1 MLEVTEIVPF
11 TGHTCYFRCSFLRAP
26 ADSRTLCG
34 GVVTET
40 FRGNAGEILRQ
51 ASVALE
57 GRPVILWEVGDG
69 PSLIPRASSDINP
82 REQISQADFDTT
94 LKRWGVPI
102 RSGSRYLGCRLA
114 NQGPWVIAPV
124 RLRPAAGPP
133 GGRERRTPTRLTLEL
148 AGLCLGLSD
157 RRDASSIERPPAISV
172 DPLKDLLT
180 LPSVVA
186 HEAKNPLTGARAGLQ
201 LTMESMSRMEDLPV
215 ARRLELLEEL
225 GEVLEALT
233 RALDF
238 LQAVQDRARGT
249 IRGRER
255 FDVVG
260 VVRSVV
266 ALEGRVLRQEGID
279 VDLVCAVE
287 TVHLNGDPNLLYE
300 LLINL
305 VRNAAEASSERR
317 APITVRVEH
326 EAEMLRLSVT
336 DRGVGI
342 PAYLVDRVFEPGF
355 TTKAP
360 GEGGAG
366 LTVVRKVAQEVFGG
380 TVAVKSTEGSGT
392 TFTVSLP
399 IPTQR
404 GALPPSFAADS

>member
-1 MLEVTEIVPF
+1 
-11 TGHTCYFRCSFLRAP
+11 
-26 ADSRTLCG
+26 
-34 GVVTET
+34 VVTDT
-40 FRGNAGEILRQ
+40 FGGSAGEILRQ
-51 ASVALE
+51 ASVALA
-57 GRPVILWEVGDG
+57 GRPVTLWEIGDG
-69 PSLIPRASSDINP
+69 PSMIPRASSDPLSLPQHHQVDIG
-82 REQISQADFDTT
+82 ST
-94 LKRWGVPI
+94 LQRWGVPI
-102 RSGSRYLGCRLA
+102 RSGSRYLGCRMDRD
-114 NQGPWVIAPV
+114 GTWMIAPV

-133 GGRERRTPTRLTLEL
+133 AGRERRCATRLTLEL

-157 RRDASSIERPPAISV
+157 RREAAVVERPPALSV

-186 HEAKNPLTGARAGLQ
+186 HEAKNPLTGAQAGLR
-201 LTMESMSRMEDLPV
+201 LTMESLGRMDDLPV
-215 ARRLELLEEL
+215 PRRLELLEEL

-233 RALDF
+233 RALEF

-255 FDVVG
+255 FDAVV

-266 ALEGRVLRQEGID
+266 ALEGRVLRQQGID
-279 VDLVCAVE
+279 VELISPLE

-317 APITVRVEH
+317 APITVRLER
-326 EAEMLRLSVT
+326 EGETLRLSVT

-342 PAYLVDRVFEPGF
+342 PAHLVDRVFEPGF
-355 TTKAP
+355 STKSP

-366 LTVVRKVAQEVFGG
+366 LTVVRKVVQEVFGG
-380 TVAVKSTEGSGT
+380 TVAVKSTEGAGT
-392 TFTVSLP
+392 TFAVSLP
-399 IPTQR
+399 IPVQR
-404 GALPPSFAADS
+404 GALPPFFTTDS

>member
-1 MLEVTEIVPF
+1 VP
-11 TGHTCYFRCSFLRAP
+11 
-26 ADSRTLCG
+26 
-34 GVVTET
+34 TET
-40 FRGNAGEILRQ
+40 FRGSAGEILRQ
-51 ASVALE
+51 ASVALD
-57 GRPVILWEVGDG
+57 GKPVTLWEVADG
-69 PSLIPRASSDINP
+69 PTLVPRASSDPSP
-82 REQISQADFDTT
+82 RHHFTNMDVDAT
-94 LKRWGVPI
+94 LKRWGIPI
-102 RSGSRYLGCRLA
+102 RSGSRYVGCRLSYE
-114 NQGPWVIAPV
+114 GPWVIAPV
-124 RLRPAAGPP
+124 RMRPAAGPP
-133 GGRERRTPTRLTLEL
+133 SGHERRSAERLTLEL

-157 RRDASSIERPPAISV
+157 RRETIGIERPPSISV

-201 LTMESMSRMEDLPV
+201 LTMESLGRMEDLPV
-215 ARRLELLEEL
+215 PRRLELLEEL
-225 GEVLEALT
+225 GEVLEALN

-238 LQAVQDRARGT
+238 LQAVQDRARGA

-255 FDVVG
+255 FDAIRVA
-260 VVRSVV
+260 RSVV
-266 ALEGRVLRQEGID
+266 ALEGRVLRQEGVD
-279 VDLVCAVE
+279 VELATALE

-305 VRNAAEASSERR
+305 VRNAVEASSERR
-317 APITVRVEH
+317 GPITLRLDRES
-326 EAEMLRLSVT
+326 ETLRLSVT

-380 TVAVKSTEGSGT
+380 TVAVKSTEGVGT

-399 IPTQR
+399 IPPQR
-404 GALPPSFAADS
+404 GLTSPFFTTDS

>member
-1 MLEVTEIVPF
+1 MRVWRLQRI
-11 TGHTCYFRCSFLRAP
+11 CL
-26 ADSRTLCG
+26 TLCG
-34 GVVTET
+34 RGVATET

-57 GRPVILWEVGDG
+57 GRPVTLWEMGDG
-69 PSLIPRASSDINP
+69 PSFIPRASSDPDP
-82 REQISQADFDTT
+82 RHQEIDFEGT

-102 RSGSRYLGCRLA
+102 RTGSRYVGCRTE
-114 NQGPWVIAPV
+114 QSGPWVIAPV

-133 GGRERRTPTRLTLEL
+133 GGRERRSSTRLTLEL

-157 RRDASSIERPPAISV
+157 RREVAEAQRPPAISV

-201 LTMESMSRMEDLPV
+201 LTMESLGRMEDLPV
-215 ARRLELLEEL
+215 SRRIELLEEL

-238 LQAVQDRARGT
+238 LQAVQDRARGAV
-249 IRGRER
+249 RGRER
-255 FDVVG
+255 FEVVS

-266 ALEGRVLRQEGID
+266 ALEGRVLRQQGID
-279 VDLVCAVE
+279 VELVSTLE

-305 VRNAAEASSERR
+305 VRNAAEASNDRR
-317 APITVRVEH
+317 APITVRLEQ
-326 EAEMLRLSVT
+326 EGETLRLSVT

-342 PAYLVDRVFEPGF
+342 PAHMVDRVFEAGF

-380 TVAVKSTEGSGT
+380 TVAVKSTEGAGT
-392 TFTVSLP
+392 TFAVSLP
-399 IPTQR
+399 IPVQR
-404 GALPPSFAADS
+404 GALPPFFTTDS

>member
-1 MLEVTEIVPF
+1 VLRVTEIVPF
-11 TGHTCYFRCSFLRAP
+11 AGHCCYFRCAIDVPGRLPDPKSVV
-26 ADSRTLCG
+26 
-34 GVVTET
+34 GVATET

-57 GRPVILWEVGDG
+57 GRSVTLWELGDG
-69 PSLIPRASSDINP
+69 PSLVPKASTNPDPRHQ
-82 REQISQADFDTT
+82 QIDFDST
-94 LKRWGVPI
+94 LKRWGIAI
-102 RSGSRYLGCRLA
+102 RSGSRYVGCRVS
-114 NQGPWVIAPV
+114 NDGPWVVAPV
-124 RLRPAAGPP
+124 RLRPAEGPP
-133 GGRERRTPTRLTLEL
+133 GGRERRSPTRLTLEL

-157 RRDASSIERPPAISV
+157 RRDTGEVERLPAITV

-201 LTMESMSRMEDLPV
+201 LTMDSLGRMEDLPV
-215 ARRLELLEEL
+215 LRRLELLEEL

-249 IRGRER
+249 VRGRER

-266 ALEGRVLRQEGID
+266 ALEGRVLRQEGIE
-279 VDLVCAVE
+279 VELLTKLE

-305 VRNAAEASSERR
+305 VRNAAEASKERR
-317 APITVRVEH
+317 APITVRLERDG
-326 EAEMLRLSVT
+326 ETLRLSVT

-342 PAYLVDRVFEPGF
+342 AAHLVDRVFEPGF

-366 LTVVRKVAQEVFGG
+366 LMVVRKIAQEVFGG
-380 TVAVKSTEGSGT
+380 TVAVKSTEGTGT
-392 TFTVSLP
+392 TFAVSLP
-399 IPTQR
+399 IPVQR
-404 GALPPSFAADS
+404 GALPPFFTTDS

>member
-1 MLEVTEIVPF
+1 VLVVTEIVSF
-11 TGHTCYFRCSFLRAP
+11 AGHCCYFRCAFGGPGGCLNLSG
-26 ADSRTLCG
+26 G
-34 GVVTET
+34 GVATET

-57 GRPVILWEVGDG
+57 GRPVTLWELGDG
-69 PSLIPRASSDINP
+69 PSFIPRASSEPDPANQHI
-82 REQISQADFDTT
+82 DFEST

-102 RSGSRYLGCRLA
+102 RAGSRYVGCRTPGD
-114 NQGPWVIAPV
+114 GPWIIAPV

-133 GGRERRTPTRLTLEL
+133 GGRERRSATRLTLEL

-157 RRDASSIERPPAISV
+157 RREAAVIERVPAISV

-201 LTMESMSRMEDLPV
+201 LTMESLGRMEDLPV
-215 ARRLELLEEL
+215 SRRIELLEEL

-255 FDVVG
+255 FEVVG

-266 ALEGRVLRQEGID
+266 SLEGRVLRQQGIELE
-279 VDLVCAVE
+279 LVTALE

-300 LLINL
+300 MLINL
-305 VRNAAEASSERR
+305 VRNAAEASNERR
-317 APITVRVEH
+317 APITIRLEQ
-326 EAEMLRLSVT
+326 EGETLRLSVT

-342 PAYLVDRVFEPGF
+342 PAHMVDRVFEAGF

-392 TFTVSLP
+392 TFAVSLP
-399 IPTQR
+399 IPVQR
-404 GALPPSFAADS
+404 GALPPFFTTDS

>member
-11 TGHTCYFRCSFLRAP
+11 APHSCYFRCALDGP
-26 ADSRTLCG
+26 G
-34 GVVTET
+34 GFPDPGWGVATET

-57 GRPVILWEVGDG
+57 GRPVTLWEVGEG
-69 PSLIPRASSDINP
+69 PSLIPRASSEPNP
-82 REQISQADFDTT
+82 RLQFNHIDFDTT

-102 RSGSRYLGCRLA
+102 RSGSRYLGCRVSKD
-114 NQGPWVIAPV
+114 GPWVIAPV

-133 GGRERRTPTRLTLEL
+133 GGQERRSSTRLTLEL

-157 RRDASSIERPPAISV
+157 RREIGEIERPPTISV

-201 LTMESMSRMEDLPV
+201 LTMESLGRMEDLPV
-215 ARRLELLEEL
+215 PRRLELLEEL

-238 LQAVQDRARGT
+238 LQAVQDRARGA

-266 ALEGRVLRQEGID
+266 GLEGRVLRQQGID
-279 VDLVCAVE
+279 VELVSTLE

-300 LLINL
+300 MLINL
-305 VRNAAEASSERR
+305 VRNAAEASSTRR
-317 APITVRVEH
+317 APITVKLEQEGETV
-326 EAEMLRLSVT
+326 RLSVT

-342 PAYLVDRVFEPGF
+342 PAYLVDRVFESGF

-380 TVAVKSTEGSGT
+380 TVAVKSTEGVGT
-392 TFTVSLP
+392 TFAVSLP
-399 IPTQR
+399 IPVQR
-404 GALPPSFAADS
+404 GALPPFFTTDS

>member
-1 MLEVTEIVPF
+1 V
-11 TGHTCYFRCSFLRAP
+11 A
-26 ADSRTLCG
+26 
-34 GVVTET
+34 TET

-57 GRPVILWEVGDG
+57 GRPVTLWEVGDG
-69 PSLIPRASSDINP
+69 PSLIPRASSEPNP
-82 REQISQADFDTT
+82 RQQFNNIDFDTT

-102 RSGSRYLGCRLA
+102 RSGSRYVGCRTSQEGA
-114 NQGPWVIAPV
+114 WVIAPV
-124 RLRPAAGPP
+124 RLRPAAAPP
-133 GGRERRTPTRLTLEL
+133 GGRERRSSTRLTLEL

-157 RRDASSIERPPAISV
+157 RRETGQIERAPTISV

-180 LPSVVA
+180 LPAVVA

-201 LTMESMSRMEDLPV
+201 LTMESLGRMEDLPV
-215 ARRLELLEEL
+215 PRRLELLEEL

-238 LQAVQDRARGT
+238 LQAVQDRARGA

-266 ALEGRVLRQEGID
+266 ALEGRVLRQQGIE
-279 VDLVCAVE
+279 VELVSTLE
-287 TVHLNGDPNLLYE
+287 TAHLNGDPNLLYE

-305 VRNAAEASSERR
+305 VRNAAEASSDRR
-317 APITVRVEH
+317 APITVRLEQEGETV
-326 EAEMLRLSVT
+326 RLSVT

-380 TVAVKSTEGSGT
+380 TVAVKSTEGAGT
-392 TFTVSLP
+392 TFAVSLP
-399 IPTQR
+399 IPVQR
-404 GALPPSFAADS
+404 GALPPFFTTDS

>member
-1 MLEVTEIVPF
+1 M
-11 TGHTCYFRCSFLRAP
+11 A
-26 ADSRTLCG
+26 
-34 GVVTET
+34 TET

-57 GRPVILWEVGDG
+57 GRPVTLWEIGDG
-69 PSLIPRASSDINP
+69 PSLIPRASSDAVL
-82 REQISQADFDTT
+82 RSQSNHIDFDNT
-94 LKRWGVPI
+94 LKRWGIPI
-102 RSGSRYLGCRLA
+102 RSGSRYIGCRA
-114 NQGPWVIAPV
+114 GPSGPWVIAPV

-133 GGRERRTPTRLTLEL
+133 EGRERRSSTRLTLEL

-157 RRDASSIERPPAISV
+157 RREAAEVERPPAISV

-186 HEAKNPLTGARAGLQ
+186 HEAKNPLTGAKAGLE
-201 LTMESMSRMEDLPV
+201 LTMDSLGRMEDLPV
-215 ARRLELLEEL
+215 PRRLEVLEEL

-233 RALDF
+233 RALEF
-238 LQAVQDRARGT
+238 LQTVQDRARGT

-255 FDVVG
+255 FEAVG

-266 ALEGRVLRQEGID
+266 GLEGRVLRQQGIE
-279 VDLVCAVE
+279 VELVSPMD

-300 LLINL
+300 MLINL
-305 VRNAAEASSERR
+305 VRNAAEASKERR
-317 APITVRVEH
+317 APITVRLEREG
-326 EAEMLRLSVT
+326 EALRLSVT

-355 TTKAP
+355 TTKSQ

-380 TVAVKSTEGSGT
+380 TVAVKSTEGAGT

-399 IPTQR
+399 IPVQR
-404 GALPPSFAADS
+404 GALPPFFTTGS

>member
-1 MLEVTEIVPF
+1 M
-11 TGHTCYFRCSFLRAP
+11 A
-26 ADSRTLCG
+26 
-34 GVVTET
+34 TET

-57 GRPVILWEVGDG
+57 GRSVTLWEIGDG
-69 PSLIPRASSDINP
+69 PALIPRASSDPVLRSESNHV
-82 REQISQADFDTT
+82 DFDST
-94 LKRWGVPI
+94 LKRWGIPI
-102 RSGSRYLGCRLA
+102 RSGSRYLGCRQA
-114 NQGPWVIAPV
+114 QNGPWVIAPV

-133 GGRERRTPTRLTLEL
+133 GGRERRSSTRLTLEL

-157 RRDASSIERPPAISV
+157 RREGAVIERPPAISV

-186 HEAKNPLTGARAGLQ
+186 HEAKNPLTGAKAGLE
-201 LTMESMSRMEDLPV
+201 LTMDSLGRMEDLPV
-215 ARRLELLEEL
+215 PRRLELLEEL

-266 ALEGRVLRQEGID
+266 ALEGRVLRQQGID
-279 VDLVCAVE
+279 VELVSTMDA
-287 TVHLNGDPNLLYE
+287 VHLNGDPNLLYE

-305 VRNAAEASSERR
+305 VRNAAEASSDRR
-317 APITVRVEH
+317 APITVRLEQ
-326 EAEMLRLSVT
+326 EGETLRLSVT

-355 TTKAP
+355 STKSP

-380 TVAVKSTEGSGT
+380 TVAVKSTEGAGT
-392 TFTVSLP
+392 TFAVSLP
-399 IPTQR
+399 IPVQR
-404 GALPPSFAADS
+404 GALPPFFTTGS

>member
-1 MLEVTEIVPF
+1 V
-11 TGHTCYFRCSFLRAP
+11 A
-26 ADSRTLCG
+26 
-34 GVVTET
+34 TET
-40 FRGNAGEILRQ
+40 FRGSAGEILRQ
-51 ASVALE
+51 TSVALD
-57 GRPVILWEVGDG
+57 GKPVTLWEVADG
-69 PSLIPRASSDINP
+69 PTLVPRASSDPSP
-82 REQISQADFDTT
+82 RHHFTNMDVDTT
-94 LKRWGVPI
+94 LKRWNVPI
-102 RSGSRYLGCRLA
+102 RSGSRFVGCRLSYD
-114 NQGPWVIAPV
+114 GPWVIAPV
-124 RLRPAAGPP
+124 RMRPAAGPP
-133 GGRERRTPTRLTLEL
+133 GGRERRSAERLTLEL

-157 RRDASSIERPPAISV
+157 RREVGMERPPSISV

-201 LTMESMSRMEDLPV
+201 LTMDSLGRMEDLPV
-215 ARRLELLEEL
+215 PRRLELLEEL
-225 GEVLEALT
+225 GEVLEALN

-238 LQAVQDRARGT
+238 LQAVQDRARGA

-255 FDVVG
+255 FDAVRVA
-260 VVRSVV
+260 RSVV
-266 ALEGRVLRQEGID
+266 ALEGRVLRQEGVD
-279 VDLVCAVE
+279 VELATALE

-317 APITVRVEH
+317 GPIT
-326 EAEMLRLSVT
+326 LRLDREGETVRISVT

-355 TTKAP
+355 TTKGP

-380 TVAVKSTEGSGT
+380 TVAVKSTEGVGT

-399 IPTQR
+399 IPPQR
-404 GALPPSFAADS
+404 GPTSPLYTTGN